1 MAKSIFSWFLVSL
14 VFSFTVAAQ
23 NNYNEIS
30 LPQLMQKVQNGSK
43 NYIILDV
50 RTPGE
55 YMDTATGG
63 RRTGIG
69 RIRNAIN
76 ISLQDLLQ
84 KPATI
89 QQLEKYKQ
97 DDIYVICSHSYRSR
111 RISNLLQEKGFSRVN
126 NVQGGMTEWYRNY
139 DELKPYAA
147 DWYENNIT
155 YHNMAPSQLLQ
166 KLNEKQPVELIGFT
180 NPPRFYFDSL
190 IAPLFSYFPDIKNDS
205 YYRPAD
211 TVQILEK
218 IKSSND
224 KAIVFFNTVGGGASE
239 TAEWLA
245 KKGFKNV
252 YNLVGNL
259 TGFYEY
265 MVNYKSRAVMDK
277 YLIAKSKIQFYTPLS
292 FCKEQPKNVQLVD
305 LRHDTTFNQITHGTK
320 LDYKTLKG
328 AINFPFY
335 KTADDFSKQF
345 PDKKKF
351 YMILPEQAYKGFELA
366 EALLTKGYRIGW
378 LIGGLERWEWYTN
391 NIQAFACSDQL
402 VK

>member
-1 MAKSIFSWFLVSL
+1 MVKSIFSLFLCFL
-14 VFSFTVAAQ
+14 AFTFIVAAQ
-23 NNYNEIS
+23 NNYKEIS
-30 LPQLMQKVQNGSK
+30 LPQLMQKVQQGSK
-43 NYIILDV
+43 GYIILDV

-55 YMDTATGG
+55 YMDTASGG

-69 RIRNAIN
+69 RIKNAIN

-84 KPATI
+84 KPGTL
-89 QQLEKYKQ
+89 QQLEKNKQ
-97 DDIYVICSHSYRSR
+97 EDIYVICSHSYRSR
-111 RISNLLQEKGFSRVN
+111 RISNLLLENGFSSVN

-147 DWYENNIT
+147 DLYENNIA
-155 YHNMAPSQLLQ
+155 YHNMAPSQLFQ
-166 KLNEKQPVELIGFT
+166 KLMAKQPVELIGFS

-190 IAPLFSYFPDIKNDS
+190 IAPLYSYFPGFKNAN
-205 YYRPAD
+205 YYRLAD
-211 TVQILEK
+211 TAQILEK
-218 IKSSND
+218 VKPSKD
-224 KAIVFFNTVGGGASE
+224 KAIVFFNTIGGGASE

-265 MVNYKSRAVMDK
+265 LANYQSPGERDK
-277 YLIAKSKIQFYTPLS
+277 YLIAKSRIQFYTPLS
-292 FCKEQPKNVQLVD
+292 FCKEQPKNVQWVD

-320 LDYKTLKG
+320 LDYKTLEG
-328 AINFPFY
+328 AVNFPFY
-335 KTADDFSKQF
+335 KTPDDFSRQF

-351 YMILPEQAYKGFELA
+351 YMILPEQGYKGVELA
-366 EALLTKGYRIGW
+366 GALLSKGYNIGW

-391 NIQAFACSDQL
+391 NIQAFVCKDQL